1 LRHLS
6 RIKDVMMQHSRFFR
20 FASRAAL
27 TAGIAVASAS
37 LAPAAAQEG
46 AAVPSGPEISL
57 TPEDPRA
64 GITSRSTPPRARAPR
79 FLTRADSLVWVR
91 AKAAAHTSNGFR
103 IIVSSFDRTLWV
115 VAGRD
120 TVFSAPVAV
129 AAEGRLSYAGRTWT
143 FQTPRGQRQ
152 VLRKEKDPVWIPPDW
167 HYAETA
173 RDHGLKLGAI
183 PAGGVTLSGAR
194 RLVVRDSL
202 VGLIL
207 PGKPWQPLPL
217 SEQIV
222 FDGTLYIP
230 PLGTKNRRIEGEL
243 GKFRLDMGNGYLLHG
258 TPYKDSIGLAVTHG
272 CVRLDD
278 EDIEWLYT
286 HIPVGTRV
294 FIY

>member
-1 LRHLS
+1 
-6 RIKDVMMQHSRFFR
+6 MMHSRFLR
-20 FASRAAL
+20 IVSRATLA
-27 TAGIAVASAS
+27 AAIAAAATV
-37 LAPAAAQEG
+37 PAAAQEG
-46 AAVPSGPEISL
+46 AAAPSGPEISVR
-57 TPEDPRA
+57 PDDPRA
-64 GITSRSTPPRARAPR
+64 GIPSRSTSTTRPRAPR
-79 FLTRADSLVWVR
+79 FATRADSLVWANAR
-91 AKAAAHTSNGFR
+91 SAADKSNGFR

-129 AAEGRLSYAGRTWT
+129 AAEGKLTYAGRTWT
-143 FQTPRGQRQ
+143 FQTPRGQRT

-173 RDHGLKLGAI
+173 RDHGLKLAPM
-183 PAGGVTLSGAR
+183 PAGGVNISRGR
-194 RLVVRDSL
+194 RLAVRDSL

-217 SEQIV
+217 NEQIV
-222 FDGTLYIP
+222 FDNTLYIP